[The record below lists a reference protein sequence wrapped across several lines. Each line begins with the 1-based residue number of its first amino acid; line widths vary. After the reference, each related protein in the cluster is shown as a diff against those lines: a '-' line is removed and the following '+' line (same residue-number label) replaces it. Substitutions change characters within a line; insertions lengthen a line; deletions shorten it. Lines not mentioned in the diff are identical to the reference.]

1 MTELEYWLWLATRP
15 RLGPVGMAR
24 VLDRFGSPR
33 LAYLSQPEELEGLP
47 GPVAAALTDR
57 SLDEARRLLDRCEQL
72 GLRVM
77 TIEDEDYPRRL
88 RQLSDPPRVLY
99 IWGKLPPV
107 DDRAVI
113 GVVGT
118 RRASGYGRRV
128 ADYLGSALSQGGAVV
143 VSGLAAGIDT
153 CALQGALRGG
163 GTPVAIVGGGVD
175 VPYPRENRQLYAD
188 IAAAGAV
195 VSEYPPGTENR
206 AGHFPVRNRIISG
219 VSVGTVVVETD
230 GSGGSMITADLV
242 RRQGRDLYAVP
253 GSIDA
258 QYSRG
263 CNELIRQGA
272 TAVLEAGDILRP
284 YVGEYPLDPTRTAP
298 MGVRPQVAYPVHEP
312 PKPEPRRPEGLQGEQ
327 ITMVQLQD
335 KPLRIQRGHDGL
347 ADDQLEVL
355 KAMGDEICEVDELAQ
370 KLGRD
375 SRRVQGTL
383 TMLTINGLVRELPG
397 KRFVSL
403 VDEKL

>member
-1 MTELEYWLWLATRP
+1 MSELKYWLWLSTRP
-15 RLGPVGMAR
+15 GLGPVGMAR
-24 VLDRFGSPR
+24 VLEHFGSPR
-33 LAYLSQPEELEGLP
+33 LAYLSDPEELEGLP
-47 GPVAAALTDR
+47 DSLARALSER
-57 SLDEARRLLDRCEQL
+57 SMDEVYRVLDRCDRL
-72 GLRVM
+72 GLRVL
-77 TIEDEDYPRRL
+77 TTEDEDYPRRL
-88 RQLSDPPRVLY
+88 RQIADPPRVLY
-99 IWGKLPPV
+99 VWGKLPPI
-107 DDRAVI
+107 DERAVI

-128 ADYLGSALSQGGAVV
+128 ADYLGYALSQGGGVV

-163 GTPVAIVGGGVD
+163 GTPVAVVGGGVD
-175 VPYPRENRQLYAD
+175 VPYPRENKNLYAN

-219 VSVGTVVVETD
+219 LSVGTVVVETD
-230 GSGGSMITADLV
+230 GSGGSMITAELV

-258 QYSRG
+258 RYSRG

-272 TAVLEAGDILRP
+272 AAVLEAGDILRP
-284 YVGEYPLDPTRTAP
+284 YAGDYPVDLMRTAP
-298 MGVRPQVAYPVHEP
+298 MGQRPQVAYPAYEP
-312 PKPEPRRPEGLQGEQ
+312 PAPAPRRQEGLQGEQ
-327 ITMVQLQD
+327 ITMAQLQD
-335 KPLRIQRGHDGL
+335 RPLRIQRGHNGL

-403 VDEKL
+403 VDETL